1 MTEHRGNKYIRERIH
16 HNEDS
21 GRTGGVTA
29 V

>member
-16 HNEDS
+16 RNEDS
-21 GRTGGVTA
+21 GRVGRVTP